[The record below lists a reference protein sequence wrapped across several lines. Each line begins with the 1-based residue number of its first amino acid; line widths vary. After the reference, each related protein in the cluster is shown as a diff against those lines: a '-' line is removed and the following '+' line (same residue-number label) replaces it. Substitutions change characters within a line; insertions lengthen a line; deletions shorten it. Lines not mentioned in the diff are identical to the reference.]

1 MMTDWKKTTDDLT
14 KVLNETAGKVAKF
27 VNEGAK
33 TIGTM
38 AQQQRQR
45 LELKAEIG
53 EHTRVLNKTYA
64 RLGQAYY
71 EAQETGCP
79 LEGADDLMKLICS
92 TKKLISML
100 NEKLD
105 TLKADDSGKETDT
118 SGKEDEKAKANE
130 TDDASEIHID

>member
-1 MMTDWKKTTDDLT
+1 MTDWKKTTDDLT

-27 VNEGAK
+27 VNDGAK
-33 TIGTM
+33 TIGTI

-71 EAQETGCP
+71 EAQEAGRSP
-79 LEGADDLMKLICS
+79 EGTDDLIKLIQS
-92 TKKLISML
+92 SKKLISML

-105 TLKADDSGKETDT
+105 ALQESVEKEET
-118 SGKEDEKAKANE
+118 EPAEK